1 MQGSQHQDC
10 PQAPPKSPEKEEEK
24 SRAEQREP
32 NTFPITASILPLPP
46 VARKRTRG
54 GRVKESSWGEEGA
67 KRALQKL
74 QPFESSLSS

>member
-1 MQGSQHQDC
+1 MGAGQ
-10 PQAPPKSPEKEEEK
+10 PAPGLPPGTSKIPRKTRRE
-24 SRAEQREP
+24 EQRRA
-32 NTFPITASILPLPP
+32 TGAQHLPHHLPP
-46 VARKRTRG
+46 AARKRTRG